1 MSDKTDNEIKK
12 LWKKMEDELAKLD
25 PHDDWPEKSIVM
37 RSPWHLEIHS
47 YHEAWDE
54 HETVLD
60 FVRREAIRKEDFD
73 ESSLPPELLKYAKEE
88 ILYDDDKT
96 YPNII
101 SATASGDTLEEAI
114 EEMRKKLHLLE
125 HGYILMDT
133 YFYREELLDEDNGSW
148 MLEDDDE
155 DDDDEFDIDD
165 LDLDDDDDE
174 EEDDEEEFDI
184 DDLDLDDDDEEEED
198 DEEEFDIDDL
208 DLDDEE
214 EEEDDEDGEEENNK
228 RRK

>member
-54 HETVLD
+54 HESVLD
-60 FVRREAIRKEDFD
+60 FVRREAIRKVDFD

-148 MLEDDDE
+148 MLEDDE
-155 DDDDEFDIDD
+155 EDDDEFDIDD
-165 LDLDDDDDE
+165 LDLDDDDDD

-184 DDLDLDDDDEEEED
+184 N
-198 DEEEFDIDDL
+198 DL

>member
-1 MSDKTDNEIKK
+1 MDDKTDNRIKK

-73 ESSLPPELLKYAKEE
+73 ESSLPPELLKYAKAE

-125 HGYILMDT
+125 DGYILMDT
-133 YFYREELLDEDNGSW
+133 YSPRHISTTVLYNISIRLCTQLPTILLIIELVSQRIRCYTPFLSRPKSHQHT
-148 MLEDDDE
+148 
-155 DDDDEFDIDD
+155 I
-165 LDLDDDDDE
+165 
-174 EEDDEEEFDI
+174 
-184 DDLDLDDDDEEEED
+184 
-198 DEEEFDIDDL
+198 
-208 DLDDEE
+208 
-214 EEEDDEDGEEENNK
+214 
-228 RRK
+228 R